1 MTSSY
6 LKGRICN
13 YQEDVKSN
21 DCRNNLKLQLKRKI
35 KNNIRWKRN
44 HYDGK
49 GHKFSGGILKI
60 VVWHSLK

>member
-1 MTSSY
+1 MAKY
-6 LKGRICN
+6 LEGKICN
-13 YQEDVKSN
+13 YQEDVTFVYTEKIQN
-21 DCRNNLKLQLKRKI
+21 GLKRKI

-49 GHKFSGGILKI
+49 GHKFSGSILKI